1 MHVPSLRKKTVTVML
16 GFFKGLN
23 SALTGQS
30 AGETIGSG
38 IISGGLNALFGGI
51 SASRNWKYR
60 KKEMDLQQQYN
71 IENMQR
77 SFDYATEAW
86 NRENKYNDPLA
97 ASTRWRRA
105 GIAPAS
111 VYGSGS
117 SGAGVAG
124 SINTPS
130 AGSPSSGGNFDNS
143 VARFASTLEMRR
155 LENETKVADS
165 VAAKNAA
172 DADAARAAAS
182 RDQADADTKNLFRDD
197 LLEGIRL
204 GNLGKGFENR
214 IAEQN
219 AKLKEATTPVEI
231 EKAAASLRNIVEDT
245 NLKREQ
251 VNEILSRIR
260 LNEEYIKTEGYKRMD
275 LRESANLKNSQAYKT
290 DIEAHTEEMIQD
302 YKVAMAREGVD
313 KIKADTAE
321 ARARAKKV
329 DAEIERIGKENDL
342 TDEQIL
348 ASKQAR
354 ARAWAEYGVN
364 TARAIS
370 EEVRRWLYFWK
381 REQPSTNIYG
391 ADGRVIGEGGILQ
404 KPY

>member
-1 MHVPSLRKKTVTVML
+1 MSFWENL
-16 GFFKGLN
+16 GL
-23 SALTGQS
+23 S
-30 AGETIGSG
+30 AGDSFLSG
-38 IISGGLNALFGGI
+38 ASDALFGGI
-51 SASRNWKYR
+51 KAKRNWKYR
-60 KKEMDLQQQYN
+60 KKEMELQQQYN
-71 IENMQR
+71 VENMERQYGYQVDMLNR
-77 SFDYATEAW
+77 QNQW
-86 NRENKYNDPLA
+86 NAPTNQVSMWRE
-97 ASTRWRRA
+97 A
-105 GIAPAS
+105 GISPTA
-111 VYGSGS
+111 VFGSGNGGVGL
-117 SGAGVAG
+117 SG
-124 SINTPS
+124 TPS
-130 AGSPSSGGNFDNS
+130 GPSSSNPSASGNMDNS
-143 VARFASTLEMRR
+143 QATKSAILSEAKR
-155 LENETKVADS
+155 LENETKVAES
-165 VAAKNAA
+165 VVDKNK
-172 DADAARAAAS
+172 ADAAAALAAAS
-182 RDQADADTKNLFRDD
+182 RDRADADTKNLFRDD

-260 LNEEYIKTEGYKRMD
+260 LNEEYAKTEGYKRMD

-321 ARARAKKV
+321 AKARAKKV
-329 DAEIERIGKENDL
+329 DAEIEKIGKENNL

-348 ASKQAR
+348 AVRQAR
-354 ARAWAEYGVN
+354 ARAWSEFGVN

-370 EEVRRWLYFWK
+370 EEARSWVYFWK
-381 REQPSTNIYG
+381 RERRSANIYG
-391 ADGRVIGEGGILQ
+391 ADGRVIGEGGVLQ

>member
-1 MHVPSLRKKTVTVML
+1 MRKARPLALKKKAMSFWENL
-16 GFFKGLN
+16 GL
-23 SALTGQS
+23 S
-30 AGETIGSG
+30 AGDSFFSG
-38 IISGGLNALFGGI
+38 ASDALFGGI
-51 SASRNWKYR
+51 KAKRNWKYK
-60 KKEMDLQQQYN
+60 KKEMELQQQYN
-71 IENMQR
+71 VENMERQYGYQVDMLNR
-77 SFDYATEAW
+77 QNQW
-86 NRENKYNDPLA
+86 NAPTNQV
-97 ASTRWRRA
+97 SMWRQA
-105 GIAPAS
+105 GISPTA
-111 VYGSGS
+111 VFGSGNGGVGL
-117 SGAGVAG
+117 SG
-124 SINTPS
+124 TPS
-130 AGSPSSGGNFDNS
+130 GPSSSNPSASGNMDNS
-143 VARFASTLEMRR
+143 QATKSAILSEAKR
-155 LENETKVADS
+155 LENETKVAES
-165 VAAKNAA
+165 VAAKNEA
-172 DADAARAAAS
+172 DAAAARAAAA

-231 EKAAASLRNIVEDT
+231 EKAVASLRNIVEDT

-260 LNEEYIKTEGYKRMD
+260 LNEEYVKTEGYKRMD

-290 DIEAHTEEMIQD
+290 DIEAHTEEMVQD

-321 ARARAKKV
+321 AKARAKKV

-342 TDEQIL
+342 TDEQIR

-370 EEVRRWLYFWK
+370 EEARRWLYFWK
-381 REQPSTNIYG
+381 KEPSSTNIYG

>member
-1 MHVPSLRKKTVTVML
+1 MSFWKSL
-16 GFFKGLN
+16 GL
-23 SALTGQS
+23 S
-30 AGETIGSG
+30 AGDSFL
-38 IISGGLNALFGGI
+38 SDASDALFGGI
-51 SASRNWKYR
+51 KAKRNWKYK
-60 KKEMDLQQQYN
+60 KKEMELQQQYN
-71 IENMQR
+71 VENMERQYGYQVDMLNR
-77 SFDYATEAW
+77 QNQW
-86 NRENKYNDPLA
+86 NAPTNQV
-97 ASTRWRRA
+97 SMWRQA
-105 GIAPAS
+105 GISPTA
-111 VYGSGS
+111 VFGSGNGGVGL
-117 SGAGVAG
+117 SG
-124 SINTPS
+124 TPS
-130 AGSPSSGGNFDNS
+130 GPSSSNPSASGNMDNS
-143 VARFASTLEMRR
+143 QATKSAILSEAKR
-155 LENETKVADS
+155 LENETKVAES
-165 VAAKNAA
+165 VAAKNEA
-172 DADAARAAAS
+172 DAAAARAAAA

-231 EKAAASLRNIVEDT
+231 EKAVASLRNIVEDT

-260 LNEEYIKTEGYKRMD
+260 LNEEYVKTEGYKRMD

-290 DIEAHTEEMIQD
+290 DIEAHTEEMVQD

-321 ARARAKKV
+321 AKARAKKV

-342 TDEQIL
+342 TDEQIR

-370 EEVRRWLYFWK
+370 EEARRWLYFWK
-381 REQPSTNIYG
+381 KEPSSTNIYG

>member
-1 MHVPSLRKKTVTVML
+1 MA
-16 GFFKGLN
+16 GFFSGLK
-23 SALTGQS
+23 SALTGQT

-38 IISGGLNALFGGI
+38 VISGGLNALFGGI

-60 KKEMDLQQQYN
+60 KKEMDLQQQYTV
-71 IENMQR
+71 ENMQR

-165 VAAKNAA
+165 VASKNAA
-172 DADAARAAAS
+172 DAAAARAAAA

-260 LNEEYIKTEGYKRMD
+260 LNEEYAKTEGYKRMD

-302 YKVAMAREGVD
+302 YKVSMAREGVD

-321 ARARAKKV
+321 VKARAKKV
-329 DAEIERIGKENDL
+329 DAEIERIGKENNL

-348 ASKQAR
+348 AIRQAR
-354 ARAWAEYGVN
+354 KRAWAEFGVN

-370 EEVRRWLYFWK
+370 EEARSWVYFWK
-381 REQPSTNIYG
+381 RERPSANIYG
-391 ADGRVIGEGGILQ
+391 ADGRVIGEHGVLQ

>member
-1 MHVPSLRKKTVTVML
+1 MRVPSLKKNVIVMVD
-16 GFFKGLN
+16 FFKGLK
-23 SALTGQS
+23 SSLTGQT
-30 AGETIGSG
+30 AGETVGSG
-38 IISGGLNALFGGI
+38 IISGGLSSLFGGI

-60 KKEMDLQQQYN
+60 KKEMDLQQQYLV
-71 IENMQR
+71 ENMQR
-77 SFDYATEAW
+77 AFDYATEAW

-172 DADAARAAAS
+172 DADAARAAAA

-197 LLEGIRL
+197 LLEGVRL

-219 AKLKEATTPVEI
+219 AKLKEAATPIEI
-231 EKAAASLRNIVEDT
+231 ERAAASLRNIVEDT

-251 VNEILSRIR
+251 ASEILSRIR
-260 LNEEYIKTEGYKRMD
+260 LNEEYVKTEGYKRMD
-275 LRESANLKNSQAYKT
+275 LREGANLKSEQAAT
-290 DIEAHTEEMIQD
+290 EAFRRIFYD
-302 YKVAMAREGVD
+302 SS
-313 KIKADTAE
+313 
-321 ARARAKKV
+321 AKKI
-329 DAEIERIGKENDL
+329 DKDSEFAQQKIEESKKYVEKIGKDMQL
-342 TDEQIL
+342 TEKEINL
-348 ASKQAR
+348 AQQRFDYLVKHNELS
-354 ARAWAEYGVN
+354 
-364 TARAIS
+364 IS
-370 EEVRRWLYFWK
+370 LLNQDNVRKWLYGWI
-381 REQPSTNIYG
+381 PTAS
-391 ADGRVIGEGGILQ
+391 GGSSSA
-404 KPY
+404 PNGSYWE

>member
-1 MHVPSLRKKTVTVML
+1 MSFWENL
-16 GFFKGLN
+16 GL
-23 SALTGQS
+23 S
-30 AGETIGSG
+30 AGDSFLSG
-38 IISGGLNALFGGI
+38 ASDALFGGI
-51 SASRNWKYR
+51 KAKRNWKYK
-60 KKEMDLQQQYN
+60 KKEMELQQQYN
-71 IENMQR
+71 VENMERQYGYQVDMLNR
-77 SFDYATEAW
+77 QNQW
-86 NRENKYNDPLA
+86 NAPTNQV
-97 ASTRWRRA
+97 SMWRQA
-105 GIAPAS
+105 GISPTA
-111 VYGSGS
+111 VFGSGNGGVGL
-117 SGAGVAG
+117 SG
-124 SINTPS
+124 TPS
-130 AGSPSSGGNFDNS
+130 GPSSSNPSASGNVDNS
-143 VARFASTLEMRR
+143 QATKSAILSEAKR
-155 LENETKVADS
+155 LQNETKVAES
-165 VAAKNAA
+165 VVDKNKA
-172 DADAARAAAS
+172 DADAARAAAA

-260 LNEEYIKTEGYKRMD
+260 LNEEYVKTEGYKRMD

-321 ARARAKKV
+321 AKARAKKV

-342 TDEQIL
+342 TDEQIR

-381 REQPSTNIYG
+381 KEPSSTNIYG